1 MSYEKMKKDFESSNI
16 SLDGVKLPKKHSQ
29 KAQTLLFLW
38 ENKNKLVSKP
48 EAEKQVFQRMG
59 TARRDLQSLRHL
71 GKQDGFNIL
80 QGGEIFRGNKIPR
93 GHYVFVGF
101 EKTNRFW
108 NFSRRSETDLDWAQ
122 KKASYSNSCATCGE
136 KEGKTHRYTGE
147 VVVLQKGHMDPEK
160 EMNDDNI
167 IPQCRHCNSV
177 AKDMFVFDKYG
188 KVKKMTKQGI
198 LARFSKDELM
208 EIINLYE

>member
-71 GKQDGFNIL
+71 GKQDGFNC
-80 QGGEIFRGNKIPR
+80 P
-93 GHYVFVGF
+93 
-101 EKTNRFW
+101 
-108 NFSRRSETDLDWAQ
+108 
-122 KKASYSNSCATCGE
+122 C
-136 KEGKTHRYTGE
+136 
-147 VVVLQKGHMDPEK
+147 
-160 EMNDDNI
+160 
-167 IPQCRHCNSV
+167 
-177 AKDMFVFDKYG
+177 
-188 KVKKMTKQGI
+188 
-198 LARFSKDELM
+198 
-208 EIINLYE
+208 